1 MDEGDDREQ
10 RWIRRVGCRAVSTQL
25 GVSPQRLARRRHTG
39 LLEAPYVPARRG
51 RSPVYT
57 RLRCWRTV
65 AAIAFERDL
74 AA

>member
-1 MDEGDDREQ
+1 MHEDDDREQ
-10 RWIRRVGCRAVSTQL
+10 RGIRCVGCRAVSAQL
-25 GVSPQRLARRRHTG
+25 GVSPQRLARRRRTG
-39 LLEAPYVPARRG
+39 LLEAPYLPARRG

-65 AAIAFERDL
+65 AAIAFERDF